1 MHPQSPPSPQTR
13 PSGLTRRTLFL
24 IALGP
29 ALLAGGAV
37 VTGCSGSGSNYQP
50 SSNVTLGQELQDLQ
64 ASYDKG
70 IITKK
75 EYENAKKRLMK
86 KYTQ

>member
-1 MHPQSPPSPQTR
+1 MHPSSPPSSR
-13 PSGLTRRTLFL
+13 PRPAQLTRRALL
-24 IALGP
+24 LAALGP

-37 VTGCSGSGSNYQP
+37 LTGCSGSGGSYQA

>member
-1 MHPQSPPSPQTR
+1 MHPHSPSSPPPR
-13 PSGLTRRTLFL
+13 PSGLTRRTLL
-24 IALGP
+24 LVALGP

-37 VTGCSGSGSNYQP
+37 LTGCSGSGGNYQP